1 MQIFI
6 VDLSVNYIIS
16 AATRIVNQRHLRE
29 NERQSI
35 WAVSRFYLLFYS
47 ISSAHFVF
55 GERCEITVVRNGTAV
70 IAVIAE
76 RAVLKGVKRVVLKGA
91 VFLGTLCDFAE
102 VFLAVYHNVV

>member
-47 ISSAHFVF
+47 ISSAHFVC
-55 GERCEITVVRNGTAV
+55 GECGKITVIRNGTAV

-76 RAVLKGVKRVVLKGA
+76 RAAFESVKRVVLNCA
-91 VFLGTLCDFAE
+91 VFFRPLRDVA
-102 VFLAVYHNVV
+102 